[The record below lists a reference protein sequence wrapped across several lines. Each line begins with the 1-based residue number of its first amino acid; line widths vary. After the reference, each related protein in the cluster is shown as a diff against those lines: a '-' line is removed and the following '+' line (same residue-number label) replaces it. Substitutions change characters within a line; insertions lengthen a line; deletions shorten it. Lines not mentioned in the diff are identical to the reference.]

1 MTRAWPGR
9 PQPKVFTALAL
20 LAAGVVVACSSS
32 PASPASAPAT
42 GGDARAAV
50 SLATSFATTA
60 YSWAVVPVS
69 SDPAF
74 WEVFDRAANSRTW
87 QLVTPPGVADNGGL
101 VASAN
106 GEKSL
111 TVAVRPTQD
120 LVFSPLAATADGG
133 RTWSTD
139 GPINASVADSPGAL
153 SAFGAKLVAL
163 LGNGAIDASANAGA
177 SWSTMAAPGAVAAS
191 AAAKGCGGAVRVT
204 TISFGPTGT
213 DVLAGGTCGNEGT
226 AAMFDYSPGS
236 GWQRA
241 SLPASSQIVQLT
253 DASAL
258 VLGKSGITALWP
270 AAIAGSAQSVT
281 SAWTASA
288 SLPVSGAIAA
298 SGSLAG
304 PGLVSRSGTLVQ
316 SRAPEGAGAWVLLA
330 DGQAAAIS
338 PPASAAASVPRWQVL
353 PRVPARTSVLASGP
367 DGAVDALA
375 VSATTLTVWRLA
387 TDSTTWS
394 MVQAL
399 TVPLQYGSSS

>member
-1 MTRAWPGR
+1 MTRASPVG
-9 PQPKVFTALAL
+9 PLAKVFPAVAL
-20 LAAGVVVACSSS
+20 LAAGAVAACSSS
-32 PASPASAPAT
+32 PASPTSASGT
-42 GGDARAAV
+42 GGGAQAAV
-50 SLATSFATTA
+50 SMATSFATPA
-60 YSWAVVPVS
+60 YSWAVVRMS

-111 TVAVRPTQD
+111 TIAVRPSQD
-120 LVFSPLAATADGG
+120 LVFSPLTATADGG
-133 RTWSTD
+133 TTWSTD
-139 GPINASVADSPGAL
+139 GPINASVAASPGAL

-163 LGNGAIDASANAGA
+163 LGNGAIDASSNAGA
-177 SWSTMAAPGAVAAS
+177 SWSTMAAPGALAAS

-213 DVLAGGTCGNEGT
+213 DVLAGGTCGTGGT
-226 AAMFDYSPGS
+226 AAMFDYSAGS

-253 DASAL
+253 DASVL
-258 VLGKSGITALWP
+258 VLGKSGLTALWP
-270 AAIAGSAQSVT
+270 ALAPATARAA
-281 SAWTASA
+281 AWTWSASA
-288 SLPVSGAIAA
+288 PLPVTGAIAA
-298 SGSLAG
+298 SGSLAAAAAD
-304 PGLVSRSGTLVQ
+304 T
-316 SRAPEGAGAWVLLA
+316 AAGSWVLLS
-330 DGQAAAIS
+330 DGRAATIS
-338 PPASAAASVPRWQVL
+338 GPSAKISAVPRWQVL
-353 PRVPARTSVLASGP
+353 PRVPAHTSVLASGP

-375 VSATTLTVWRLA
+375 VSGATLAVWRLA

-394 MVQAL
+394 IVQAI